1 VFEANDIRGSS
12 PASARQVSWELL
24 GGLIAGMVAMAAV
37 VFAREAEPKVAVT
50 LLGGLLMLVAML
62 MIRNLRL
69 FSLYMIITLAPI
81 GLRQSFL
88 DYPHMGGAGAIF
100 IEAVDPFLLLLLF
113 FQVRDRLRGYGPP
126 YKFPPAFT
134 FWSLMIV
141 LGVGSV
147 LFMQTLRITAANEVV
162 RMLKLLL
169 LGALI
174 ANEVVTKRQFKH
186 VVIALTL
193 GVILE
198 SGIALAEYM
207 RGSQL
212 GLKYLGE
219 ASNEDIKTLSEASL
233 LTREFVYR
241 PSALLSHANLLAA
254 YLALFLP
261 MGVALVLT
269 AFSRRIKLLLA
280 IALVLG
286 QTALVLTRSRAG
298 WIDFLVAFVM
308 VLTLG
313 ASNVVSRRRFLFF
326 RGVIVVVTIAVAA
339 ALSPLI
345 IQRLY
350 ETDPSAVQFRI
361 RWLETAKAMI
371 MDHPI
376 LGVGLNT
383 YVFRQ
388 LPYGEDKTPHQ
399 MAERYGKYWPAVHNT
414 WALTWA
420 EQGTIGF
427 LLYVAMHVSVIMVGV
442 RNLRIRDPMM
452 HALGVGLLAG
462 FVAVMLDGLASFFV
476 RVEGPARMFW
486 IAIALILAVGYWRRA
501 NEECEAEP
509 ADPFPPSAPPSL
521 GAGAVARGRWLPSR
535 ASALR

>member
-1 VFEANDIRGSS
+1 MRGNPPTS
-12 PASARQVSWELL
+12 ASGIDLSWELL
-24 GGLIAGMVAMAAV
+24 GGLIAGILTIATLI
-37 VFAREAEPKVAVT
+37 FAREAAPKVAVT
-50 LLGGLLMLVAML
+50 VLGGVAMLVAIL

-69 FSLYMIITLAPI
+69 FCLYMILSLAPL
-81 GLRQSFL
+81 GLRESFL
-88 DYPHMGGAGAIF
+88 DYPHMGGAGAMF
-100 IEAVDPFLLLLLF
+100 IEAVDPFLVLLLY
-113 FQVRDRLRGYGPP
+113 FQARDWLKGYRPH
-126 YKFPPAFT
+126 YKFPPT
-134 FWSLMIV
+134 LVLWSAMIV

-147 LFMQTLRITAANEVV
+147 LFMQTLRVTAANEVV

-169 LGALI
+169 LTSLI
-174 ANEVVTKRQFKH
+174 TNEVITRRQFKH
-186 VVIALTL
+186 VVIALAL
-193 GVILE
+193 GVILQ

-233 LTREFVYR
+233 LTRAFVYR

-254 YLALFLP
+254 FLALFLP
-261 MGVALVLT
+261 VCITLLLT
-269 AFSRRIKLLLA
+269 NFSTRIKFLLA
-280 IALVLG
+280 IALILG
-286 QTALVLTRSRAG
+286 QTALILTRSRAG
-298 WIDFLVAFVM
+298 WIDFLAAFAM

-313 ASNVVSRRRFLFF
+313 AWNTVSRRKYLFA
-326 RGVIVVVTIAVAA
+326 RVVTVVATIAVVA

-371 MDHPI
+371 IDNPVF
-376 LGVGLNT
+376 GVGLNT
-383 YVFRQ
+383 YVYRQ
-388 LPYGEDKTPHQ
+388 LPYGADKSPHQ
-399 MAERYGKYWPAVHNT
+399 MSARYGKYWPAVHNT

-427 LLYVAMHVSVIMVGV
+427 ILYVAMHISVIAVAV

-452 HALGVGLLAG
+452 HALGVGLFAG
-462 FVAVMLDGLASFFV
+462 FVAIMLDGLASFYV

-486 IAIALILAVGYWRRA
+486 ITIGLILAIGYWRRT
-501 NEECEAEP
+501 NEEGDAEQADAFP
-509 ADPFPPSAPPSL
+509 ASTLLPLKGHD
-521 GAGAVARGRWLPSR
+521 VARGRWLPSR
-535 ASALR
+535 TSALR